1 MGSLIDFFTIPL
13 FFYLYAMEYSDLV
26 YGNITSDSVK
36 FLNADNV
43 FTSFYDR
50 YNDRSFPSY
59 FDSTEEISYMLKTIE
74 SYKQKKNWKK
84 IKQFIELCDGSLD
97 ETLKVHLGKIG
108 IPFDKK
114 YIDKLVK
121 IAQDFGG
128 LIMQLKVHYQRPRPY
143 QVAWYSKQP
152 LHPMSTFSGQ
162 SPAFPSGH
170 ASQGRFLTKVIT
182 QDHPSKRIELSKLSE
197 QISKSRVL
205 MGVHYPS
212 DNVFGE
218 EIACELFKEKSVQ
231 DYLDNL

>member
-1 MGSLIDFFTIPL
+1 
-13 FFYLYAMEYSDLV
+13 MEYSDLV
-26 YGNITSDSVK
+26 YGNITSDSEI

-43 FTSFYDR
+43 FTSFFNKYS
-50 YNDRSFPSY
+50 DRSFPT
-59 FDSTEEISYMLKTIE
+59 FLDSTEEISYMLKTIE
-74 SYKQKKNWKK
+74 AYKQKKNWKK
-84 IKQFIELCDGSLD
+84 VKQFIELADGSL
-97 ETLKVHLGKIG
+97 EQTLQIHLGKLG
-108 IPFDKK
+108 IPYDNK

-121 IAQDFGG
+121 IAQDMGG
-128 LIMQLKVHYQRPRPY
+128 LIMQLKIHYQRPRPY

-152 LHPMSTFSGQ
+152 LHPMATFSGQ
-162 SPAFPSGH
+162 TPAFPSGH

>member
-1 MGSLIDFFTIPL
+1 MD
-13 FFYLYAMEYSDLV
+13 YSDLV
-26 YGNITSDSVK
+26 YGNLTSDSVK
-36 FLNADNV
+36 LLNVNNL
-43 FTSFYDR
+43 FTDFFDR
-50 YNDRSFPSY
+50 YSDRSFPSY

-74 SYKQKKNWKK
+74 TYKQKKNWKQ
-84 IKQFIELCDGSLD
+84 IKNFIELCDGSLD
-97 ETLKVHLGKIG
+97 ETLQIHLSKLN

-121 IAQDFGG
+121 IAQDFGS
-128 LIMQLKVHYQRPRPY
+128 LIMQLKSHYQRPRPY
-143 QVAWYSKQP
+143 QVSWYSKQP
-152 LHPMSTFSGQ
+152 LHPMPTFSGQ
-162 SPAFPSGH
+162 SPSFPSGH

-197 QISKSRVL
+197 QISKSRIL

-231 DYLDNL
+231 DYLDSL